1 MLAKAGI
8 QKFLKF
14 LDSGSRYARTARNDA
29 QNAGES
35 RIVTMKADEES
46 EKKTSTISQ
55 RQNLKVNPDVL
66 FQRLENDAVLLHM
79 KTDRF
84 YNLNRTGTRFWE
96 LLSEGHDL
104 VRIQEQMLREF
115 DVEPA
120 ALEKEIKDM
129 IVSLQKEDLVR
140 SEK

>member
-1 MLAKAGI
+1 
-8 QKFLKF
+8 
-14 LDSGSRYARTARNDA
+14 
-29 QNAGES
+29 
-35 RIVTMKADEES
+35 MKTDEES
-46 EKKTSTISQ
+46 EQRSSPISK

-104 VRIQEQMLREF
+104 VHIQEQMLREF

-120 ALEKEIKDM
+120 ALEQEIKDM
-129 IVSLQKEDLVR
+129 IVSLQKEDLISV
-140 SEK
+140 

>member
-1 MLAKAGI
+1 
-8 QKFLKF
+8 
-14 LDSGSRYARTARNDA
+14 
-29 QNAGES
+29 
-35 RIVTMKADEES
+35 MKTDEES
-46 EKKTSTISQ
+46 EKKTSPRSQ
-55 RQNLKVNPDVL
+55 RQSLKVNPDVL

-104 VRIQEQMLREF
+104 AQIQEQMLAEF

-120 ALEKEIKDM
+120 ALEQEIKDM
-129 IVSLQKEDLVR
+129 IVSLQNEDLISV
-140 SEK
+140 

>member
-1 MLAKAGI
+1 
-8 QKFLKF
+8 
-14 LDSGSRYARTARNDA
+14 
-29 QNAGES
+29 
-35 RIVTMKADEES
+35 MKTDEES

-55 RQNLKVNPDVL
+55 RQSLKVNPDVL

-84 YNLNRTGTRFWE
+84 YNLNRTGTRLWE
-96 LLSEGHDL
+96 LLSEGYDL

-120 ALEKEIKDM
+120 ILEKEIKDM
-129 IVSLQKEDLVR
+129 IVSLEKEDLV
-140 SEK
+140 SFL

>member
-1 MLAKAGI
+1 
-8 QKFLKF
+8 
-14 LDSGSRYARTARNDA
+14 
-29 QNAGES
+29 
-35 RIVTMKADEES
+35 
-46 EKKTSTISQ
+46 
-55 RQNLKVNPDVL
+55 
-66 FQRLENDAVLLHM
+66 M

-96 LLSEGHDL
+96 LLNEGHDL

-129 IVSLQKEDLVR
+129 IVSLKRRFNV
-140 SEK
+140 

>member
-1 MLAKAGI
+1 M
-8 QKFLKF
+8 
-14 LDSGSRYARTARNDA
+14 S
-29 QNAGES
+29 
-35 RIVTMKADEES
+35 ADEES
-46 EKKTSTISQ
+46 KKKTTPMSLHQS
-55 RQNLKVNPDVL
+55 LKVNPDVL

-96 LLSEGHDL
+96 LLSEGHEL
-104 VRIQEQMLREF
+104 VHIQEQMLREF

-129 IVSLQKEDLVR
+129 IASLEKEDLV
-140 SEK
+140 KFL

>member
-1 MLAKAGI
+1 
-8 QKFLKF
+8 
-14 LDSGSRYARTARNDA
+14 
-29 QNAGES
+29 
-35 RIVTMKADEES
+35 MKTDEES
-46 EKKTSTISQ
+46 EKKSSPISQ
-55 RQNLKVNPDVL
+55 RQSLKVNPDVL

-84 YNLNRTGTRFWE
+84 YNLNRTGARFWE
-96 LLSEGHDL
+96 LLNEGHDL

-129 IVSLQKEDLVR
+129 IVTLQKEDLVR
-140 SEK
+140 FV

>member
-1 MLAKAGI
+1 M
-8 QKFLKF
+8 
-14 LDSGSRYARTARNDA
+14 N
-29 QNAGES
+29 
-35 RIVTMKADEES
+35 ADEES
-46 EKKTSTISQ
+46 KKKTTPMSLHQS
-55 RQNLKVNPDVL
+55 LKVNPDVL

-96 LLSEGHDL
+96 LLSEGHEL
-104 VRIQEQMLREF
+104 AQIQEQMLREF

-129 IVSLQKEDLVR
+129 IASLEKEDLVR
-140 SEK
+140 FL

>member
-1 MLAKAGI
+1 M
-8 QKFLKF
+8 
-14 LDSGSRYARTARNDA
+14 N
-29 QNAGES
+29 
-35 RIVTMKADEES
+35 ADEES
-46 EKKTSTISQ
+46 KKKTTPMSLHQS
-55 RQNLKVNPDVL
+55 LKVNPDVL

-96 LLSEGHDL
+96 LLSEGHEL
-104 VRIQEQMLREF
+104 VHIQEQMLREF

-129 IVSLQKEDLVR
+129 IASLEKEDLVR
-140 SEK
+140 FL

>member
-1 MLAKAGI
+1 
-8 QKFLKF
+8 
-14 LDSGSRYARTARNDA
+14 
-29 QNAGES
+29 
-35 RIVTMKADEES
+35 MKTDEES

-129 IVSLQKEDLVR
+129 IVSLQNEDLVR
-140 SEK
+140 FL

>member
-1 MLAKAGI
+1 
-8 QKFLKF
+8 
-14 LDSGSRYARTARNDA
+14 
-29 QNAGES
+29 
-35 RIVTMKADEES
+35 MKTDEES
-46 EKKTSTISQ
+46 EKKTSPISL
-55 RQNLKVNPDVL
+55 RQSLKVNPDVL

-84 YNLNRTGTRFWE
+84 YNLNRTGARFWE
-96 LLSEGHDL
+96 LLSDGNDL

-120 ALEKEIKDM
+120 ALEKEIQDM

-140 SEK
+140 Y